1 MDEKQII
8 SQLKYLRKVKP
19 AKDWALL
26 VKKDLLFEPMELKEK
41 PAGEPFFAFFARAK
55 LSFAKPAFVISS
67 ALVVGFAI
75 LGTLAYF
82 GLQKNTYNLQAFVD
96 KVSFQTEES
105 KVALA
110 SLQDVQNKID
120 EVRTVLTSLKTDKD
134 SKKVLMAAE
143 VIKAT
148 AKNSQQAIAKMQSSN
163 ADVSKQVM
171 ASLNKIKDSSLDLE
185 KTSADLQIEM
195 FKSYLADLKTK
206 TLSPDDEERLKK
218 AEEYFNNGQTENAIV
233 LLMKIGENASQ

>member
-8 SQLKYLRKVKP
+8 SQLKGLRNIKP
-19 AKDWALL
+19 AKDWVLL
-26 VKKDLLFEPMELKEK
+26 VKKDLLFEPMELKEN
-41 PAGEPFFAFFARAK
+41 PAGEPFFAFFAR
-55 LSFAKPAFVISS
+55 PAFVISS

-82 GLQKNTYNLQAFVD
+82 GLQKNSYNLQAFVD
-96 KVSFQTEES
+96 KVSFQTQES
-105 KVALA
+105 KTALA

-120 EVRTVLTSLKTDKD
+120 EVRTVLTSLKTNKD
-134 SKKVLMAAE
+134 PKKVLVAAE

-148 AKNSQQAIAKMQSSN
+148 AKTSQQAIAKMQSSN
-163 ADVSKQVM
+163 ADLSKQVM

-185 KTSADLQIEM
+185 KTSAELQIEM

-206 TLSPDDEERLKK
+206 TLSPDDQERLKK
-218 AEEYFNNGQTENAIV
+218 AEEYFNDGKIDEAII
-233 LLMKIGENASQ
+233 LLVKIGETSAQ

>member
-1 MDEKQII
+1 MQEKQII
-8 SQLKYLRKVKP
+8 SQLKDLRKVKP

-26 VKKDLLFEPMELKEK
+26 VKKDLLFEPMELKENL
-41 PAGEPFFAFFARAK
+41 AGEPFFAFFAR
-55 LSFAKPAFVISS
+55 PAFVISS

-96 KVSFQTEES
+96 KISFQTQES
-105 KVALA
+105 KAALA
-110 SLQDVQNKID
+110 SLQDVQSKMD
-120 EVRTVLTSLKTDKD
+120 EVKAALAVLKD
-134 SKKVLMAAE
+134 TKDPKKVLATAE

-148 AKNSQQAIAKMQSSN
+148 AKNSQQAIEKMQSSN
-163 ADVSKQVM
+163 AVISKQVM

-195 FKSYLADLKTK
+195 FKSYLQDLKTR
-206 TLSPDDEERLKK
+206 TLSADDQERLKK
-218 AEEYFNNGQTENAIV
+218 AEEYFNDGKIDEAII
-233 LLMKIGENASQ
+233 LLVKIGETSAQ

>member
-8 SQLKYLRKVKP
+8 SQLKDLRKVKP

-26 VKKDLLFEPMELKEK
+26 VKKDLLFESMELKEK
-41 PAGEPFFAFFARAK
+41 PATEPFFSFFAR
-55 LSFAKPAFVISS
+55 PAFVISS

-96 KVSFQTEES
+96 KVSFQTQES
-105 KVALA
+105 KAALA
-110 SLQDVQNKID
+110 SLQDVQNKMD
-120 EVRTVLTSLKTDKD
+120 EVKSVLVSLKTDND
-134 SKKVLMAAE
+134 PKKVLTAAE

-148 AKNSQQAIAKMQSSN
+148 AKNSQQAIDNIRASN
-163 ADVSKQVM
+163 TDLSKQVM

-185 KTSADLQIEM
+185 KTSSDLQIEM

-206 TLSPDDEERLKK
+206 TLSPDDQERLKK
-218 AEEYFNNGQTENAIV
+218 AEEYFNDGKTDEAII
-233 LLMKIGENASQ
+233 LLVKIGETSAQ

>member
-1 MDEKQII
+1 MDERQII
-8 SQLKYLRKVKP
+8 SQLKYLRKIKP
-19 AKDWALL
+19 AKDWTLL
-26 VKKDLLFEPMELKEK
+26 VKKDLLFEPMELKENL
-41 PAGEPFFAFFARAK
+41 AGEPFFAFFAR
-55 LSFAKPAFVISS
+55 PAFVISS

-82 GLQKNTYNLQAFVD
+82 GLQKNSYNLQAFVD
-96 KVSFQTEES
+96 KVSFQTQES
-105 KVALA
+105 KTALA
-110 SLQDVQNKID
+110 SLQDVQNKMD
-120 EVRTVLTSLKTDKD
+120 EVKVALAVLKNTKD
-134 SKKVLMAAE
+134 PKKVFAVAE

-148 AKNSQQAIAKMQSSN
+148 AKNSQQAITKMQSSN
-163 ADVSKQVM
+163 ADLSKQVM

-206 TLSPDDEERLKK
+206 TLSPDDQERLKK
-218 AEEYFNNGQTENAIV
+218 AEEYFNGGQTENAIV

>member
-8 SQLKYLRKVKP
+8 SQLKDLRKVKP
-19 AKDWALL
+19 AKDWAFL

-41 PAGEPFFAFFARAK
+41 PAGEPFFAFFAR
-55 LSFAKPAFVISS
+55 PAFVVSS
-67 ALVVGFAI
+67 AMVVGFAI

-82 GLQKNTYNLQAFVD
+82 GLQKNSYNLQAFVD
-96 KVSFQTEES
+96 KISFQTQES
-105 KVALA
+105 KAALA

-120 EVRTVLTSLKTDKD
+120 EVRTVLVSLKTDKD
-134 SKKVLMAAE
+134 PKKVLATAE

-148 AKNSQQAIAKMQSSN
+148 AKNSQQAIEKMQSPG
-163 ADVSKQVM
+163 ADLSKQVM

-206 TLSPDDEERLKK
+206 TLSPDDQERLKK
-218 AEEYFNNGQTENAIV
+218 AEEYFNDGQTENAII
-233 LLMKIGENASQ
+233 LLIKIGESAGQ